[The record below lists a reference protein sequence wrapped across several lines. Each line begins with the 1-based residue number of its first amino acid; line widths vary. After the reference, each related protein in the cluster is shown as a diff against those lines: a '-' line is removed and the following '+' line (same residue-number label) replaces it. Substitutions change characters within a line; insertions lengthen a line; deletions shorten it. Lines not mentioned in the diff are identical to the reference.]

1 VIRGTEGMALQM
13 AKCCSPIPGDDIVGH
28 MRKDQGLAV
37 HLTDCAYAARARRAD
52 PERWV
57 DLQWADDTAG
67 AYAVNLDISA
77 ANERG
82 VLGRIAVALA
92 EADSNILSVHLEDEA
107 AEQALIH
114 FKLQVHDRRHL
125 ARLMRMVRRIKQV
138 SRVSRVRAG
147 RSLPTEDGDG
157 RG

>member
-147 RSLPTEDGDG
+147 RSQPTEDGDG